1 MAVLLNPSMLHLPH
15 DRPLSLRDEQLRQG
29 RDFSWGAAD
38 LNNGRLV
45 PQNNPLIR
53 VWMLGSFIDQRWG
66 RVRKQCKKAIN
77 LANIS

>member
-1 MAVLLNPSMLHLPH
+1 MVVLLNPGMLRLPH
-15 DRPLSLRDEQLRQG
+15 DRPVSLRDEWLRQG

-45 PQNNPLIR
+45 PQNSHLIR

-66 RVRKQCKKAIN
+66 RIRKQCKKAIN